1 MTGNSLSLK
10 RDFFKYVIPSVIAQW
25 VYALYTIV
33 DGLFVARGVSETA
46 LTAVNLSFPFVS
58 TLFSLSLM
66 FAVGTSTIVAI
77 FLGHGQHDEGCRLFT
92 QNIVIQLLV
101 SVPIIAFL
109 MPQLEHFAYFLGAPD
124 RQAAALVAEYLRW
137 IVPFTPFFLLSY
149 SFEIMLKID
158 GFPQKATAI
167 VTVGVVG
174 NCLLDWLIVI
184 VLKKGIAGAAFAT
197 SLSQGLVTL
206 FYLRH
211 FLSKKGEL
219 SFQRFRFSFS
229 MMLRQIRNGLGAGV
243 TEFSSGIVTFI
254 FNQVI
259 RMYLAPDTLVSYT
272 IVSYVNS
279 LVMLSVTGV
288 AHGSQPLISFYCGRG
303 ERPVCRTLF
312 RYCLITVCTFSA
324 FSTVF
329 CYESAGVISQIFIGP
344 ELSALREYSVF
355 VFHIFVLSFLPMS
368 LNVVISGYFT
378 AIEHPYFSL
387 VISIGRGFLF
397 LACSLLA
404 IAALFGGDAIWW
416 APLVSE
422 SVCLVIALSML
433 WSVSA
438 KRMDA

>member
-1 MTGNSLSLK
+1 MMENSLSLK
-10 RDFFKYVIPSVIAQW
+10 HDFFKYVVPSVIAQW

-33 DGLFVARGVSETA
+33 DGLFVARGVSEMA

-58 TLFSLSLM
+58 TIFSLSLM
-66 FAVGTSTIVAI
+66 SAVGTSTIVAI
-77 FLGHGQHDEGCRLFT
+77 FFGHGQHKEGCQLFT
-92 QNIVIQLLV
+92 QSIVVQLLAA
-101 SVPIIAFL
+101 VPIIALL
-109 MPQLEHFAYFLGAPD
+109 MPRLEGFAYFLGAPD
-124 RQAAALVAEYLRW
+124 GRTAELVVEYLRW

-174 NCLLDWLIVI
+174 NCFLDWLIVI

-197 SLSQGLVTL
+197 SLSQGLVII
-206 FYLRH
+206 FYLQH
-211 FLSKKGEL
+211 FLSKKGRL
-219 SFQRFRFSFS
+219 SFQKFRFSLR
-229 MMLRQIRNGLGAGV
+229 MMLRQMRNGLAAGV

-259 RMYLAPDTLVSYT
+259 RMYLVPETLVSYT

-279 LVMLSVTGV
+279 LIVLSVTGV
-288 AHGSQPLISFYCGRG
+288 AHGSQLLISYYYGKG

-312 RYCLITVCTFSA
+312 RYCLITACLFSV
-324 FSTVF
+324 FSTGF
-329 CYESAGVISQIFIGP
+329 CYAFAGPISQMFISS
-344 ELSALREYSVF
+344 EQAVLREYSVF
-355 VFHIFVLSFLPMS
+355 VFHIFALSFLPMS

-378 AIEHPYFSL
+378 AVERPYFSL
-387 VISIGRGFLF
+387 AISIGRGFLF

-416 APLVSE
+416 APLASE
-422 SVCLVIALSML
+422 SICFAVAVSML
-433 WSVSA
+433 WSMKGEPLGS
-438 KRMDA
+438 